1 MGHTWFHFAA
11 AESVPFNHFG
21 CRGPNST
28 LVSRLDSHAPL
39 CFPHS
44 SERTYARG
52 FIPRGCSGPAFAN
65 VMFLSAR
72 RHGLLSVCSA
82 LCATNRRRDVA
93 DRYRHVRH
101 CVSQI
106 AAEMLRIATGVFGMG
121 CYQALPTSSAP
132 RGCRSVPTVHCIPF
146 CRIVIPAL
154 LGCDTTPPF
163 PSAAPAQALQSSS
176 FPSDASP
183 SIFILS
189 VPSLSP

>member
-1 MGHTWFHFAA
+1 MGHTRFHFAA

-82 LCATNRRRDVA
+82 LCATNRRRAVA
-93 DRYRHVRH
+93 DRYRRVRH

-106 AAEMLRIATGVFGMG
+106 AAETLRIATGVFGTV
-121 CYQALPTSSAP
+121 YHKSPLVRSVP
-132 RGCRSVPTVHCIPF
+132 RYCGSVPTVHCIPF

-154 LGCDTTPPF
+154 LGYDTTPPF
-163 PSAAPAQALQSSS
+163 PSAVPAQTL
-176 FPSDASP
+176 
-183 SIFILS
+183 
-189 VPSLSP
+189 